1 MTRLLSRHFSTLSVF
16 ALSAII
22 VALSLPALGQDAT
35 DATDPWQMIIMASD
49 SSSTADMIAI
59 PRPYITKRA
68 CLDAADHLSR
78 PGDTESFR
86 HNRTM
91 MCSSLRTGE
100 TITITKN

>member
-1 MTRLLSRHFSTLSVF
+1 MTRLFSRHASTLSVF

-22 VALSLPALGQDAT
+22 VALSLPALGQDTT
-35 DATDPWQMIIMASD
+35 DATDPWQMIIMAS

-59 PRPYITKRA
+59 PRPYSAKRA

-86 HNRTM
+86 HNRTIT
-91 MCSSLRTGE
+91 CSSLRTGE
-100 TITITKN
+100 TITITQN

>member
-1 MTRLLSRHFSTLSVF
+1 MTRLFSRHASTLSVF

-35 DATDPWQMIIMASD
+35 DATDPWQMVIMAS
-49 SSSTADMIAI
+49 SGSNMDMVAI
-59 PRPYITKRA
+59 PRPYSTKKA

-78 PGDTESFR
+78 PGDTETFR

-91 MCSSLRTGE
+91 MCSSLHTGE